1 MIINQNILA
10 ILGHKVVKSEKK
22 KKFMKNFTPSK
33 LPQLL
38 PLNLNFLAKFLTE
51 IQYLMKTLTH
61 YRLVLLFYIP

>member
-10 ILGHKVVKSEKK
+10 ILGHKVVKSEK

-61 YRLVLLFYIP
+61 YSLVLLFYIP